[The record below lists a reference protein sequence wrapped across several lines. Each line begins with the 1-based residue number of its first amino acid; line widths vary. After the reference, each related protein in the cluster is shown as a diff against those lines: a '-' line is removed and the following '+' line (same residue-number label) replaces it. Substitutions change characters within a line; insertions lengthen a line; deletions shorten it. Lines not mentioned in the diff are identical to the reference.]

1 MQHLDRLLDLVGAKG
16 SLRERIRTLFIAM
29 AGIMLIPA
37 ILSLSLLLVFSNRYH
52 GIVVH
57 IEGVSSLRPMVQDE
71 LLTSVLD
78 VVVGRA
84 RFEDGA
90 PATALNRIEAR
101 LDQLIRNDAA
111 SRGDLEVARRV
122 LDTLSRYVDQL
133 GEQIASH
140 STVDENFALNGEIK
154 NLATLFFDM
163 LQAAIDTEIQSAA
176 SISRHIQTVLLWAL
190 GIAVGILAFALVFA
204 GIAQAA
210 LLRSVRTQLERLE
223 RFAKQIA
230 DGGLEDRAP
239 PPDVDE
245 LRLLTD
251 SLNTMAFRLKRLI
264 DENRRE
270 QENLMI
276 AELRTLQAQIT
287 PHFLYNTLDAIVWLA
302 ESNETAEVINIT
314 RALSSFFRTSLAGGR
329 EWITIGEELEHLYGY
344 MTIQRIRYRD
354 ILRFQLI
361 ADEGLESCQIPKLL
375 IQPLVENA
383 IYHGIK
389 NRRGGGLVTVEL
401 RKRGER
407 LHVAVSDTGAGMSEE
422 TFRRLKDMLH
432 SNVNQGSGRG
442 FGLYSVEKRIK
453 LYYTQPEGLTITSDV
468 GVGTIVRFDVPVT
481 RPTTKRSVLEGIDD
495 GQ

>member
-1 MQHLDRLLDLVGAKG
+1 MQYLDRLLDLAGAKG
-16 SLRERIRTLFIAM
+16 SLRKRIRTFFITLA
-29 AGIMLIPA
+29 AILLIPA
-37 ILSLSLLLVFSNRYH
+37 VLSLSLLLVFSNRYH
-52 GIVVH
+52 GIVAH
-57 IEGVSSLRPMVQDE
+57 IEGVSSLRPMVQDS
-71 LLTSVLD
+71 LLASVLEI
-78 VVVGRA
+78 VVGRA

-90 PATALNRIEAR
+90 PTAALNGIEAR

-140 STVDENFALNGEIK
+140 SAVDENFALNGEIK

-176 SISRHIQTVLLWAL
+176 SISRRIQAVLLWTLAM
-190 GIAVGILAFALVFA
+190 AAGILAFALVFA

-210 LLRSVRTQLERLE
+210 LLRSVQTQLERLE
-223 RFAKQIA
+223 SFAKQIA
-230 DGGLEDRAP
+230 GGELEDRAP
-239 PPDVDE
+239 PPEVDE

-329 EWITIGEELEHLYGY
+329 EWITIGEELEHLDGY

-354 ILRFQLI
+354 ILKFQLT
-361 ADEGLESCQIPKLL
+361 ADEGLDSCQIPKLL

-389 NRRGGGLVTVEL
+389 NRRGGGLVTVEM

-407 LHVAVSDTGAGMSEE
+407 LHVAVTDTGAGMPEE
-422 TFRRLKDMLH
+422 TYQRLSDMLKSH
-432 SNVNQGSGRG
+432 VSQGYGHG
-442 FGLYSVEKRIK
+442 FGLYSVDKRIK
-453 LYYTQPEGLTITSDV
+453 LYYSQPEGLAITSAV
-468 GVGTIVRFDVPVT
+468 GAGTTVRFDVPVT
-481 RPTTKRSVLEGIDD
+481 RPVPKRSAPEETDD